1 MEDFL
6 RNLFGD
12 QITITFLGLI
22 VGFCLVAYLPP
33 YFSGKG
39 GRKQI

>member
-12 QITITFLGLI
+12 RVTLAWIVFI
-22 VGFCLVAYLPP
+22 VGFCWIAYIP
-33 YFSGKG
+33 
-39 GRKQI
+39 GRRWFN